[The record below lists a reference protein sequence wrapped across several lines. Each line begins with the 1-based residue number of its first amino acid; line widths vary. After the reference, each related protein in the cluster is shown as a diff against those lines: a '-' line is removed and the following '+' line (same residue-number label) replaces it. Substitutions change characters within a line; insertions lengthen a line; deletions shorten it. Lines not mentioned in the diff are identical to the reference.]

1 MKELVKVIMEA
12 QAKKY
17 ELEYSLKGI
26 PVFYDGNR
34 EIIIAERVFENL
46 PPPKQ
51 KKKKNAH
58 IVELVD
64 SEEDDKPKAWGES
77 EA

>member
-1 MKELVKVIMEA
+1 MKELAKVLIEA
-12 QAKKY
+12 QAKKF

-26 PVFYDGNR
+26 PVFYDGNW

-51 KKKKNAH
+51 KKKN
-58 IVELVD
+58 
-64 SEEDDKPKAWGES
+64 
-77 EA
+77 